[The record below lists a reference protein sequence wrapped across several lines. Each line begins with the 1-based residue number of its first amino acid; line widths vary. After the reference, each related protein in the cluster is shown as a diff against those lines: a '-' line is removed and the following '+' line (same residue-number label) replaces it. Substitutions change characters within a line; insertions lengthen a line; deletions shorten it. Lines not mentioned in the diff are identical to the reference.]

1 MWIVV
6 VIYLF
11 FSIFYNGHFIFYII
25 IFYYI
30 EKQDFFLYA
39 FEKQEIYFH
48 YIRRMPYNNLTYL
61 YVLRID
67 FFLYACLRVCV
78 CVCVRNSKTCGHFVV
93 AKNTME
99 SLTLSPLT
107 HCSIFLYFFILVL
120 EPFFW
125 VISLFCGQIE
135 GKLLQIVEE
144 GQD

>member
-1 MWIVV
+1 M
-6 VIYLF
+6 LLKSKK
-11 FSIFYNGHFIFYII
+11 SIFITYEECPII
-25 IFYYI
+25 ILLTCMYWELI
-30 EKQDFFLYA
+30 FFCTHV
-39 FEKQEIYFH
+39 F
-48 YIRRMPYNNLTYL
+48 
-61 YVLRID
+61 
-67 FFLYACLRVCV
+67 VCA

-144 GQD
+144 GQDWKNETKVKRVQKIGGDFKIWLRSLVWSSYF